1 MLKLMQT
8 RSHRIL
14 ICSVLAVLLLIP
26 AIVQAVEEDD
36 STDTIIRTK
45 NYYYRA
51 FNRRDPFRCLIRG
64 DLKEV
69 SGDLVD
75 INNVKLV
82 GVLSGDMQK
91 YAMLEDKNGI
101 GYILKAGDPIRNGSI
116 VSVSEKSLIARISM
130 YGQTNR
136 ITLRLEG
143 LSDKGDAR

>member
-8 RSHRIL
+8 SSHRIL
-14 ICSVLAVLLLIP
+14 ICSVLAALPLIP
-26 AIVQAVEEDD
+26 AMVQAVEEDD

-51 FNRRDPFRCLIRG
+51 YNRRDPFRCLIRG

-130 YGQTNR
+130 YGQTSR
-136 ITLRLEG
+136 ITLKLEG
-143 LSDKGDAR
+143 INEKGDMR